1 MPGQLRPGVDSA
13 IVASAIFL
21 LILSCG
27 AIAAGWGSLRTARR
41 MRSFQTTR
49 GTVVKRE
56 LATVSPGTVEG
67 RWGKGGGYRPQVTYA
82 YTVDGVDYSSDR
94 MSHSHRGLKH
104 SLAEQELAAIPD
116 EVQVYYDPAAPQ
128 EAYLQTHGSKLGSVL
143 VAGGAVG
150 ALVALVALLAG

>member
-1 MPGQLRPGVDSA
+1 
-13 IVASAIFL
+13 
-21 LILSCG
+21 
-27 AIAAGWGSLRTARR
+27 

-56 LATVSPGTVEG
+56 LATVSSGTVEG
-67 RWGKGGGYRPQVTYA
+67 RWGKGGGYRPQVTYT

-116 EVQVYYDPAAPQ
+116 EVQVYYDLAAPQ
-128 EAYLQTHGSKLGSVL
+128 EAYLQTHGPKLGSVL

-150 ALVALVALLAG
+150 ALAALVALLAG